1 MTHKKDSAHKTAG
14 SFAIRKVITMHNIN
28 IRKADSG
35 QAGIFAEILC
45 KSWQSAYS
53 GIIPKDILAKFTNVE
68 SRRKSLEKWMSGG
81 EAVYLLAYCDDIPCG
96 ACCVGT
102 SRDSDCQGSGEIV
115 AIYLLE
121 EYWGCGIGR
130 ALMREALKVIKAM
143 GLERAIL
150 WVLERNARARRFYE
164 KCGFLPDGVSK
175 SSGLG
180 EEAEIRYSAEISS
193 VLAKI

>member
-1 MTHKKDSAHKTAG
+1 MP
-14 SFAIRKVITMHNIN
+14 NID

-53 GIIPKDILAKFTNVE
+53 GIIPKDILARFTDVE
-68 SRRKSLEKWMSGG
+68 SRRNSLEKWMSGG
-81 EAVYLLAYCDDIPCG
+81 EAVYLLAYCDGTPCG
-96 ACCVGT
+96 ACCIGV
-102 SRDSDCQGSGEIV
+102 SRDSDCQGDGEIV

-130 ALMREALKVIKAM
+130 ALMREAFEVIKAM

-164 KCGFLPDGVSK
+164 KCGFSPDGASK
-175 SSGLG
+175 NSGLG
-180 EEAEIRYSAEISS
+180 EEIEIRYSAEISS